1 MIYYAIL
8 EAAICGLEHIYIV
21 INKKKA
27 SLRRYLESNALRKD
41 LQEGGKGMSI
51 CIPHITFVDQPTPLG
66 SGEAIY
72 RTREMIG
79 EEPFAL
85 MMPDFLLLG
94 PSPALKQMMPLYER
108 FEQDVVGVVIL
119 GATEAEGFG
128 NVGIFE
134 PLPLEK
140 GIVEVHAVSSKSR
153 IPLILSE
160 GETVH
165 KAIGRCIFNPHFFL
179 YLERLKDGVE
189 EWDDAPAFQFMC
201 EERKVIGK
209 TLEGTGFD
217 VGNPVGYRIAK
228 KAFGAP

>member
-1 MIYYAIL
+1 MIYYALL
-8 EAAICGLEHIYIV
+8 EAAICGLEYIYIV

-27 SLRRYLESNALRKD
+27 SLRRYLESKALRKD
-41 LQEGGKGMSI
+41 LQEGGKGMRI

-94 PSPALKQMMPLYER
+94 PSPALAQMIPLYER
-108 FEQDVVGVVIL
+108 IEQDVVGVVIL

-134 PLPLEK
+134 PSYLEK

-153 IPLILSE
+153 NPLILRGE
-160 GETVH
+160 ETVH
-165 KAIGRCIFNPHFFL
+165 KAIGRGIFHPHFFS
-179 YLERLKDGVE
+179 YLLRVKRGVE
-189 EWDDAPAFQFMC
+189 EWDDAPAFQFLC
-201 EERKVIGK
+201 EEKKVMGK

-217 VGNPVGYRIAK
+217 VGNPLGYRMAK
-228 KAFGAP
+228 KAFQAP